1 MCLTRIE
8 ARVST
13 RFSGLSF
20 TNGII
25 GSMRTDVGMP
35 FLIRVST
42 VFNRFDEG
50 GALGS
55 IIFEILSLSVVIVKV
70 TIDGIS
76 FKRSL
81 SLTMMFDFVT
91 T

>member
-1 MCLTRIE
+1 MCLTPIE
-8 ARVST
+8 ARVSI

-35 FLIRVST
+35 FLIRVSAA
-42 VFNRFDEG
+42 FNRSDEE

-55 IIFEILSLSVVIVKV
+55 RTFEMLSSSVVIVKV
-70 TIDGIS
+70 TIDRIF
-76 FKRSL
+76 FKRSA
-81 SLTMMFDFVT
+81 SLTTRFDFVT
-91 T
+91 I